1 MDEPRIDTG
10 IETTASTSVPIPAP
24 LPAPAP
30 QIPPGPHFIAPHL
43 GRQGTGSTSSSIPF
57 SQVPTGSWD
66 TYIHGS
72 CPRCHHW
79 HNRVTLR
86 VSRNPGVFN
95 GIRCEKCA
103 HKWFGIGGNS
113 THTSLASQE
122 TTDNFDEN
130 SSVVRGL
137 LLQTMR
143 DMSAVGSPTLAI
155 VQEDP
160 SSPLSRHSLSRHHPG
175 PSSGP
180 SPGPSPGPSAPDI
193 QMANS
198 PTTILQVPQEG
209 NTTILDSR
217 SHSTPSVHETHDAT
231 QIHTKPSNNS
241 SQGPRK
247 NKKNFFTRITIR
259 GIKNKLDKWRDRLRG
274 RRRSAQNPPAA
285 VKPADPTPMQETR
298 PMSPRQTSPV
308 EAQQPSPAASNA
320 SQPEDN
326 QPEGTPPAAI
336 PDRTEIEPPE
346 AHKHTVLE
354 FRDELPRLT
363 HRERIARLRRTLT
376 EQQTCTCNN
385 NTCSCCCRLR
395 LRPSSSVVP
404 DNPLVDTASVYPSN
418 PSEESGPSPQDL
430 LFIGSGFE
438 MPPAR
443 PYRYSNGTTLSGA
456 TAVSGE
462 SSRSMTVTSGHDQN
476 TRARSL
482 PGDLRTRMASP
493 PRPSGLRLQTDLD
506 QEEHDTPRGSMETGL
521 TYEEEPVQQGIDG
534 GRTPT
539 QDNLLINGS
548 ENPSHGVVDG
558 EGSSAHQMPNG
569 TDGSISSDG
578 ETTAAQGRASMDDEP
593 DMNEER
599 TPTGQHNH
607 T

>member
-1 MDEPRIDTG
+1 
-10 IETTASTSVPIPAP
+10 
-24 LPAPAP
+24 
-30 QIPPGPHFIAPHL
+30 
-43 GRQGTGSTSSSIPF
+43 
-57 SQVPTGSWD
+57 
-66 TYIHGS
+66 
-72 CPRCHHW
+72 
-79 HNRVTLR
+79 
-86 VSRNPGVFN
+86 
-95 GIRCEKCA
+95 
-103 HKWFGIGGNS
+103 
-113 THTSLASQE
+113 
-122 TTDNFDEN
+122 
-130 SSVVRGL
+130 
-137 LLQTMR
+137 
-143 DMSAVGSPTLAI
+143 
-155 VQEDP
+155 
-160 SSPLSRHSLSRHHPG
+160 
-175 PSSGP
+175 
-180 SPGPSPGPSAPDI
+180 
-193 QMANS
+193 
-198 PTTILQVPQEG
+198 
-209 NTTILDSR
+209 
-217 SHSTPSVHETHDAT
+217 
-231 QIHTKPSNNS
+231 
-241 SQGPRK
+241 
-247 NKKNFFTRITIR
+247 
-259 GIKNKLDKWRDRLRG
+259 
-274 RRRSAQNPPAA
+274 
-285 VKPADPTPMQETR
+285 MQETR
-298 PMSPRQTSPV
+298 PISPRQTSPV

-336 PDRTEIEPPE
+336 PDHTEIEPPE
-346 AHKHTVLE
+346 AHRHTVLE

-385 NTCSCCCRLR
+385 NTCSCSCRLR

-404 DNPLVDTASVYPSN
+404 DNPLVDTASVYQPN
-418 PSEESGPSPQDL
+418 PSEESGPSLQDFL
-430 LFIGSGFE
+430 YIGSGFE
-438 MPPAR
+438 MQPAR
-443 PYRYSNGTTLSGA
+443 SYRYSNGTTLSGI

-482 PGDLRTRMASP
+482 PGDLRTRLASP
-493 PRPSGLRLQTDLD
+493 PRRSNLRVQTDLD

-521 TYEEEPVQQGIDG
+521 TDEEEPVQQGIDG

-593 DMNEER
+593 DMNGEL

>member
-1 MDEPRIDTG
+1 MDEQSIDTG
-10 IETTASTSVPIPAP
+10 IETTASTSVPMPAP
-24 LPAPAP
+24 LPAPTS

-160 SSPLSRHSLSRHHPG
+160 SGATSPLSRHSSSRHHPG
-175 PSSGP
+175 PSP
-180 SPGPSPGPSAPDI
+180 APPAPTDI

-198 PTTILQVPQEG
+198 PTTILRVPQEG
-209 NTTILDSR
+209 NITVLDSR
-217 SHSTPSVHETHDAT
+217 SHSTPSVHETHGAT
-231 QIHTKPSNNS
+231 QIQTKPSNNS

-247 NKKNFFTRITIR
+247 NKRNFFTKIIIR
-259 GIKNKLDKWRDRLRG
+259 NIKNKLDKWRDRLQRG
-274 RRRSAQNPPAA
+274 KRRSAQNPPAA

-308 EAQQPSPAASNA
+308 EAQQP
-320 SQPEDN
+320 EDN
-326 QPEGTPPAAI
+326 LPEGTPPAAI
-336 PDRTEIEPPE
+336 PDRTVTEPPE
-346 AHKHTVLE
+346 THRRTVLE

-385 NTCSCCCRLR
+385 NTCSCSCRQR
-395 LRPSSSVVP
+395 LLPSSSVVP
-404 DNPLVDTASVYPSN
+404 DNPLADTASVYPSH
-418 PSEESGPSPQDL
+418 PSEESGPWFNDL
-430 LFIGSGFE
+430 LFIGSRFE
-438 MPPAR
+438 MPPAQ
-443 PYRYSNGTTLSGA
+443 PHRYSNGTTLSGI
-456 TAVSGE
+456 TAVSGD

-493 PRPSGLRLQTDLD
+493 PRPSNLRLQTDLD
-506 QEEHDTPRGSMETGL
+506 QEGHDTSRGSMETGL
-521 TYEEEPVQQGIDG
+521 TDEEEPVQQGIDG
-534 GRTPT
+534 ERTPT
-539 QDNLLINGS
+539 QDNLLTNGS

-558 EGSSAHQMPNG
+558 ERSSTHQMLNG

-578 ETTAAQGRASMDDEP
+578 ETTSAQGRASMDDEP
-593 DMNEER
+593 DMNGER
-599 TPTGQHNH
+599 TPTDQRNH